1 MTTLVT
7 GASGFIGGNLLQHL
21 QQQGRSVL
29 GMTRGGAV
37 GAGWRRGNLDDPVTL
52 SMASQGISTVIHC
65 AGYAHAFGAL
75 QQADADFHWR
85 INCQGT
91 QRLVQAAASAGVR
104 RFVFLSSV
112 KAMGEPGAECVSE
125 DWQGAF
131 LTPYGQA
138 KQAAEA
144 AVLESGKSSGMEVVI
159 LRPAM
164 VYGPGGK
171 GNLERMA
178 RAIFRG
184 RFPPL
189 PETGNHR
196 SLVHVDDMVAAIVL
210 AADLPQANGRT
221 YIVAHPEAPSGGQ
234 LYGAMRHA
242 LGLPPCRW
250 RLPEYCLRLAGQG
263 GSLAE
268 RMLQRRMPL
277 NIEVVGRLL
286 DSAWY
291 SPARLQGELGWQPRV
306 SLDEGLRRLVAAL

>member
-1 MTTLVT
+1 MTILVT
-7 GASGFIGGNLLQHL
+7 GASGFIGGHLLQHL
-21 QQQGRSVL
+21 QQQGRNVL
-29 GMTRGGAV
+29 GMTRGDAAGAS
-37 GAGWRRGNLDDPVTL
+37 WRRGNLDDPGSL
-52 SMASQGISTVIHC
+52 SLACQGVSTVIHC

-75 QQADADFHWR
+75 QQADVDLHWR
-85 INCQGT
+85 INCEGAR
-91 QRLVQAAASAGVR
+91 RLVQAAGAAGVR

-112 KAMGEPGAECVSE
+112 KAMGEPEADCVSE
-125 DWQGAF
+125 DWQGGI

-144 AVLESGKSSGMEVVI
+144 AVQENAKSLGMEVVI

-178 RAIFRG
+178 RAISRG

-221 YIVAHPEAPSGGQ
+221 YIVAHPEAPSGGE
-234 LYGAMRHA
+234 LYEAMRRA
-242 LGLPPCRW
+242 LGLPPSRW
-250 RLPEYCLRLAGQG
+250 HMPERWLRLAGQG
-263 GSLAE
+263 GSLVE
-268 RMLQRRMPL
+268 KMLRRRMPL
-277 NIEVVGRLL
+277 NVEVVSRLL

-291 SPARLQGELGWQPRV
+291 SPARLQRELGWAPRV
-306 SLDEGLRRLVAAL
+306 SLEEGLRRLVATM

>member
-1 MTTLVT
+1 MTILVT

-29 GMTRGGAV
+29 GMARGGAM
-37 GAGWRRGNLDDPVTL
+37 GAGWRRGNLDDPGSL
-52 SMASQGISTVIHC
+52 SLACQGISTVIHC

-75 QQADADFHWR
+75 QQADVDLHWR
-85 INCQGT
+85 INCEGT
-91 QRLVQAAASAGVR
+91 RRLVEAAGGAGVR

-112 KAMGEPGAECVSE
+112 KAMGEPGAECVAE

-131 LTPYGQA
+131 LTPYGEA
-138 KQAAEA
+138 KRAAEA
-144 AVLESGKSSGMEVVI
+144 AVLESARSSAMEVVI

-178 RAIFRG
+178 RAISRG

-196 SLVHVDDMVAAIVL
+196 SLVHVDDMVAAILL
-210 AADLPQANGRT
+210 AIDQPRANGRT
-221 YIVAHPEAPSGGQ
+221 YVVAHPEAPSGGQ
-234 LYGAMRHA
+234 LYDAMRRA
-242 LGLPPCRW
+242 LEMPPCRW
-250 RLPEYCLRLAGQG
+250 RTPESWLRLAGQA

-268 RMLQRRMPL
+268 RMLHRRMPL
-277 NIEVVGRLL
+277 NTEVVSRLL

-291 SPARLQGELGWQPRV
+291 SSARLQSELGWAPRV
-306 SLDEGLRRLVAAL
+306 SLDEGLRRLVAAM